1 MKARRNCNWFFDFIS
16 PEEGH
21 IHGIKK
27 TLFSG
32 ESEFQSM
39 EILETG
45 SYGKCLI
52 LDGKMQSSE
61 ADEFIYHEAL
71 VHPAMLTHPKPETIF
86 IAGGGEGATLRE
98 VLRHKTVKRAVM
110 VDIDKEVVDRCR
122 ELLPEYHKGAFDDP
136 RTELQCM
143 DARKYLEV
151 TNEKFDVII
160 IDISEPVEEGP
171 AYLLFTQEF
180 YSIVTERLTDFGI
193 ITQQTGTVAPNS
205 LLNYTAVNNT
215 LTTVFPVVS
224 PYYAPIPSF
233 GLPWGF
239 TLASK
244 NIDPLDITTE
254 EVDKRI
260 GKRVKGKLD
269 FYDGITHQGVFR
281 IPKYLREANRKQK
294 RVIRDT
300 EPLFTYTGRMK
311 A

>member
-1 MKARRNCNWFFDFIS
+1 MKAHRNSNWFFDNLS

-27 TLFSG
+27 TLYSV
-32 ESEFQSM
+32 ETEFQSM

-61 ADEFIYHEAL
+61 VDEFIYHEAL
-71 VHPAMLTHPKPETIF
+71 VHPAMLTHPKPESVF
-86 IAGGGEGATLRE
+86 IVGGGEGATLRE

-122 ELLPEYHKGAFDDP
+122 ELLPEYHQGAFDNP
-136 RTELQCM
+136 RAELRYM
-143 DARKYLEV
+143 DARKYLED

-171 AYLLFTQEF
+171 AYLLYTQEF
-180 YSIVTERLTDFGI
+180 YNIVTERLTGSGI
-193 ITQQTGTVAPNS
+193 ITQQTGTISPNF

-215 LTTVFPVVS
+215 LSTVFPVVS
-224 PYYAPIPSF
+224 PYYANIPSF
-233 GLPWGF
+233 GRPWGF

-244 NIDPLDITTE
+244 NVDPLNIPTE
-254 EVDKRI
+254 EIDKRI
-260 GKRVKGKLD
+260 GKRIKGKLA

-294 RVIRDT
+294 KVIRDT
-300 EPLFTYTGRMK
+300 EPLFAYT

>member
-1 MKARRNCNWFFDFIS
+1 
-16 PEEGH
+16 
-21 IHGIKK
+21 
-27 TLFSG
+27 
-32 ESEFQSM
+32 M

-52 LDGKMQSSE
+52 LDGKMQSSDV
-61 ADEFIYHEAL
+61 DEFIYHEAL
-71 VHPAMLTHPKPETIF
+71 VHPAMLTHPKPESVF
-86 IAGGGEGATLRE
+86 IVGGGEGATLRE

-122 ELLPEYHKGAFDDP
+122 ELLPEYHQGAFDDP
-136 RTELQCM
+136 RAELRYM
-143 DARKYLEV
+143 DARKYLED

-171 AYLLFTQEF
+171 AYLLYTQEF
-180 YSIVTERLTDFGI
+180 YNIVTERLTDAGI
-193 ITQQTGTVAPNS
+193 ISQQTGTISPNF

-215 LTTVFPVVS
+215 LSTVFPVVS
-224 PYYAPIPSF
+224 PYYANIPSF
-233 GLPWGF
+233 GRPWGF

-244 NIDPLDITTE
+244 NVDPLNLPAE

-260 GKRVKGKLD
+260 GKRIKGKLE

-294 RVIRDT
+294 KVIRDT
-300 EPLFTYTGRMK
+300 EPLFAYT

>member
-1 MKARRNCNWFFDFIS
+1 MKAHRNCNWFFDNLS

-21 IHGIKK
+21 IHGINKVLY
-27 TLFSG
+27 TG
-32 ESEFQSM
+32 ETQFQSM
-39 EILETG
+39 QILDTG

-52 LDGKMQSSE
+52 LDSKMQSSE
-61 ADEFIYHEAL
+61 VDEFIYHEAL
-71 VHPAMLTHPKPETIF
+71 VHPAMLTHPKPESVF
-86 IAGGGEGATLRE
+86 IVGGGEGATLRE

-110 VDIDKEVVDRCR
+110 VDIDKEVVDWCR
-122 ELLPEYHKGAFDDP
+122 ELLPEYHQGAFDDP
-136 RTELQCM
+136 RTELQYM
-143 DARKYLEV
+143 DARKYLEESD
-151 TNEKFDVII
+151 EKFDVII

-180 YSIVTERLTDFGI
+180 YNIVTEKLTESGI
-193 ITQQTGTVAPNS
+193 ITQQTGTIAPNA

-215 LTTVFPVVS
+215 LSTVFPVVS
-224 PYYAPIPSF
+224 PYYATIPSF

-244 NIDPLDITTE
+244 DIDPFSLPAE
-254 EVDKRI
+254 EIDKRI
-260 GKRVKGKLD
+260 EKRVKGKLD
-269 FYDGITHQGVFR
+269 FYDGIAHHGVFR

-300 EPLFTYTGRMK
+300 EPLFTYT

>member
-1 MKARRNCNWFFDFIS
+1 MKAHRNSNWFFDNLS

-27 TLFSG
+27 TLYSG
-32 ESEFQSM
+32 ETEYQSM

-61 ADEFIYHEAL
+61 VDEFIYHEAL
-71 VHPAMLTHPKPETIF
+71 VHPAMLTHPKPESVF
-86 IAGGGEGATLRE
+86 IVGGGEGATLRE

-122 ELLPEYHKGAFDDP
+122 ELLPEYHQGAFDDP
-136 RTELQCM
+136 RAELQHM
-143 DARKYLEV
+143 DARKYLED

-171 AYLLFTQEF
+171 AYLLYTQEF
-180 YSIVTERLTDFGI
+180 YNIVTERLTGSGI
-193 ITQQTGTVAPNS
+193 ITQQTGTISPNF

-215 LTTVFPVVS
+215 LSTVFPVVS
-224 PYYAPIPSF
+224 PYYANIPSF
-233 GLPWGF
+233 GRPWGF

-244 NIDPLDITTE
+244 NVDPLSLPTE

-260 GKRVKGKLD
+260 GKRIKGKFN

-294 RVIRDT
+294 KVIRDT
-300 EPLFTYTGRMK
+300 EPLFAYT

>member
-1 MKARRNCNWFFDFIS
+1 MKAHRNSNWFFDNLS

-21 IHGIKK
+21 IHGIKGV
-27 TLFSG
+27 LYSG

-39 EILETG
+39 QILDTG

-61 ADEFIYHEAL
+61 VDEFIYHESL
-71 VHPAMLTHPKPETIF
+71 VHPAMLTHPKPESVF
-86 IAGGGEGATLRE
+86 IVGGGEGATLRE
-98 VLRHKTVKRAVM
+98 VLKHKTVKRAVM

-122 ELLPEYHKGAFDDP
+122 ELLPEYHQGAFDDP
-136 RTELQCM
+136 RVELQYL
-143 DARKYLEV
+143 DARKYLEEGD
-151 TNEKFDVII
+151 EKFDVII

-171 AYLLFTQEF
+171 AYLLFTEEF
-180 YSIVTERLTDFGI
+180 YNIVTEKLTEAGI
-193 ITQQTGTVAPNS
+193 ITQQTGTIAPHA
-205 LLNYTAVNNT
+205 LLNYTSVNNT
-215 LTTVFPVVS
+215 LSAVFPVVA
-224 PYYAPIPSF
+224 PYYAAIPSF

-244 NIDPLDITTE
+244 KIDPMELSVE

-260 GKRVKGKLD
+260 EKRVKGKVD
-269 FYDGITHQGVFR
+269 FYDGITHHGVFR

-300 EPLFTYTGRMK
+300 EPLFTYT

>member
-1 MKARRNCNWFFDFIS
+1 MKEHRNSNWFFDNLS

-27 TLFSG
+27 TLYSA
-32 ESEFQSM
+32 ETEYQSM

-61 ADEFIYHEAL
+61 VDEFIYHEAL
-71 VHPAMLTHPKPETIF
+71 VHPAMLTHPKPESVF
-86 IAGGGEGATLRE
+86 IVGGGEGATLRE

-110 VDIDKEVVDRCR
+110 VDIDEEVVDRCR
-122 ELLPEYHKGAFDDP
+122 ELLPEYHQGAFDDP
-136 RTELQCM
+136 RAELQYM
-143 DARKYLEV
+143 DARKYLED

-171 AYLLFTQEF
+171 AYLLYTQEF
-180 YSIVTERLTDFGI
+180 YNIVTERLTGSGI
-193 ITQQTGTVAPNS
+193 ITQQTGTISPNF

-215 LTTVFPVVS
+215 LSTVFPVVS
-224 PYYAPIPSF
+224 PYYANIPSF
-233 GLPWGF
+233 GRPWGF

-244 NIDPLDITTE
+244 NVDPLSLPTE

-260 GKRVKGKLD
+260 DKRIKGKLN

-300 EPLFTYTGRMK
+300 EPLFAYT